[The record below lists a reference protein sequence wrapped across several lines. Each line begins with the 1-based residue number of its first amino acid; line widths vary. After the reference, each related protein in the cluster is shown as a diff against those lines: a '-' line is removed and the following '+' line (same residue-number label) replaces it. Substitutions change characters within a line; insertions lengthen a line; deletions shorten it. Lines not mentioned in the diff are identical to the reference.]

1 MTRFIGAL
9 LLICLFMGAAKMAIA
24 LLAVAFIFCLLWGA
38 LFRPAQ
44 AFGFI
49 AFLVLA
55 KLAETYPVT
64 LLAIL
69 AIGAINL
76 GRDKNHSDE
85 K

>member
-1 MTRFIGAL
+1 M
-9 LLICLFMGAAKMAIA
+9 CLFMAAARMAIA
-24 LLAVAFIFCLLWGA
+24 LLTVAFLFCLLWGA

-55 KLAETYPVT
+55 KLAEAYPVT
-64 LLAIL
+64 LLVIL

-76 GRDKNHSDE
+76 GRDKNRSDS